1 MLCCLSKKSMN
12 TTMED
17 LEETFKGIG
26 WDEVIFSTNVKV
38 GR

>member
-1 MLCCLSKKSMN
+1 MN

-26 WDEVIFSTNVKV
+26 WDEAIPFQPDI
-38 GR
+38 